1 MSVAKA
7 LLFTSTAIGLTASS
21 AGTGAPAPRMENGIE
36 LAYLDSPWRRCLRN
50 HSRLKCAIRAARGE
64 LGSSRN
70 VPVPP
75 TPPSPPMP
83 PPVVCDM
90 PPAFVFFDYG
100 KDEVIVSAQHILDKV
115 AAAYTACPG
124 GLSLAGHTDR
134 SESDVMGLSQRRAQ
148 NVSRYLEARG
158 VPRDAL
164 TTEAYGE
171 SRPLVPTADGVRE
184 PQNRRVEIVMG
195 PGSGW

>member
-1 MSVAKA
+1 MSLTKT
-7 LLFTSTAIGLTASS
+7 LLFTSTAIGLSMSS
-21 AGTGAPAPRMENGIE
+21 AGSGAPATQIEIGIE

-75 TPPSPPMP
+75 PLPPPP
-83 PPVVCDM
+83 PPVACEI

-100 KDEVIVSAQHILDKV
+100 EDEVIVSAQHILDRV
-115 AAAYTACPG
+115 AAAYMACPG
-124 GLSLAGHTDR
+124 TLSLAGHTDR

-148 NVSRYLEARG
+148 NVSRFLAARG
-158 VPRDAL
+158 VPSDAL